1 MPMGQYQNGNL
12 GSAGEIGK
20 YAVMLVCA
28 VERRGNVLLC
38 SRAKHVNTL

>member
-20 YAVMLVCA
+20 YTVKLVCA